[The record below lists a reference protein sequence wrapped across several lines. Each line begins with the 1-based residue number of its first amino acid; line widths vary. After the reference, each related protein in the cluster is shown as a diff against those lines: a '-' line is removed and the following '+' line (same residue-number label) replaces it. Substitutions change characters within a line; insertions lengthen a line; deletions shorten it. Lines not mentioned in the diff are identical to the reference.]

1 MNLMSEI
8 LRTSITQRN
17 KNLFNNLNQVIL
29 SKASSWDLPGNQIRL
44 QHDVIYYQT
53 GKTRFDHISKHR
65 EEN

>member
-44 QHDVIYYQT
+44 QQDVIYYQT
-53 GKTRFDHISKHR
+53 RKTRFDHISKQR